1 MKLTLNY
8 FFPTEF
14 TFWTTLW
21 YVFLFYLIAYIIFN
35 IYIYANNMEYKINC
49 KNKGKCFEI
58 KKKSISTDDNIVNE
72 PSIISP

>member
-1 MKLTLNY
+1 
-8 FFPTEF
+8 
-14 TFWTTLW
+14 
-21 YVFLFYLIAYIIFN
+21 
-35 IYIYANNMEYKINC
+35 MEYKINC